1 LSLKPDAGEFR
12 IGWRIPMCR
21 LKNGLQEPGLGQ
33 VEPINARSMLDAA
46 AATAAMT
53 ATGDRPPVER
63 RRRLTPAAL
72 AVTNQKVSRAY
83 SPIVIAGAVRLVDFV
98 MLSLIGITLYF
109 AYVVRLSGFHWE
121 YIAAIFGMT
130 ATAVICFQ
138 AADIYEVQVFRGQLR
153 QMTRMISSWAF
164 VFLLF
169 IGASFIVKL
178 GSEISR
184 LWLSAFFFIGLAAL
198 VIERVSLR
206 ALVRSWARQGRLDR
220 RTIVVGSDQNGEKL
234 VAALKVQDDT
244 DIDVLGVFDDRND
257 SRALDTCAGSPK
269 LGKVDDIVEFARR
282 TRVDLVL
289 FALPISAETR
299 ILEMLKKLWV
309 LPVDIRLSAHT
320 NKLRFRPRSYSYLG
334 EVPTLDVF
342 EAPITDWDLVMKWLF
357 DHVVGFLI
365 LMLALP
371 VMGLVALAVKL
382 DSPGPVIFRQKRF
395 GFNNER
401 IDVFKFRS
409 MYHHMAD
416 PTASKVVTKNDSRV
430 TRVGRFIR
438 KTSLDELPQLFN
450 VVFKSNLSLVGPR
463 PHAVQG
469 KLQSRLF
476 DEAVDGYFARHR
488 VKPGITGWAQING
501 WRGEV
506 DTDEKIQ
513 KRVEFDLYYIENWS
527 VLFDLYILLKT
538 PLALMTKN
546 ENAY

>member
-1 LSLKPDAGEFR
+1 
-12 IGWRIPMCR
+12 M
-21 LKNGLQEPGLGQ
+21 
-33 VEPINARSMLDAA
+33 EPINARSMLEAA
-46 AATAAMT
+46 AAEAAT
-53 ATGDRPPVER
+53 IAGAPRLER

-72 AVTNQKVSRAY
+72 AVTNQKVRPAY
-83 SPIVIAGAVRLVDFV
+83 SPIVIAGVVRLVDFALFSV
-98 MLSLIGITLYF
+98 IGVAIYF
-109 AYVVRLSGFHWE
+109 AYVMPLNGFNWD
-121 YIAAIFGMT
+121 YVAAIFGMS
-130 ATAVICFQ
+130 AAAVICFQ

-169 IGASFIVKL
+169 IGASFFAKL
-178 GSEISR
+178 GGEVSR
-184 LWLSAFFFIGLAAL
+184 LWLSSFFFIGLAAL
-198 VIERVSLR
+198 IVERLLLR
-206 ALVRSWARQGRLDR
+206 GMVRRWARDGRLDR
-220 RTIVVGSDQNGEKL
+220 RTIIVGSDQNGEKL
-234 VAALKVQDDT
+234 VEALNGQVDS
-244 DIDVLGVFDDRND
+244 DIEILGVFDDRND
-257 SRALDTCAGSPK
+257 SRALDTCAGAAK
-269 LGKVDDIVEFARR
+269 LGKIDDIVEFARR
-282 TRVDLVL
+282 TRIDLVL

-299 ILEMLKKLWV
+299 ILDMLKKLWV

-320 NKLRFRPRSYSYLG
+320 NLLRFRPRAYSYLG
-334 EVPTLDVF
+334 KVPPLDVF

-357 DHVVGFLI
+357 DHVVGAIVLLLAAP
-365 LMLALP
+365 LMA
-371 VMGLVALAVKL
+371 LVALAVKL
-382 DSPGPVIFRQKRF
+382 DSPGPVLFRQKRF

-409 MYHHMAD
+409 LYHDQAD
-416 PTASKVVTKNDSRV
+416 PLASKVVTKNDSRV

-438 KTSLDELPQLFN
+438 KSSLDELPQLFN

-469 KLQSRLF
+469 KLQSQLF

-501 WRGEV
+501 WRGEI
-506 DTDEKIQ
+506 DNAEKIQ

-538 PLALMTKN
+538 PLALISKN

>member
-1 LSLKPDAGEFR
+1 MFDA
-12 IGWRIPMCR
+12 
-21 LKNGLQEPGLGQ
+21 
-33 VEPINARSMLDAA
+33 AA
-46 AATAAMT
+46 AATAV
-53 ATGDRPPVER
+53 RPPTER
-63 RRRLTPAAL
+63 RQRLLHAAL
-72 AVTNQKVSRAY
+72 AVANQKVRRAY
-83 SPIVIAGAVRLVDFV
+83 SPIVIAGAVRVADFV
-98 MLSLIGITLYF
+98 LVNLVGVALYLG
-109 AYVVRLSGFHWE
+109 YVVPLSGFHWE
-121 YIAAIFGMT
+121 YVAAILGMT
-130 ATAVICFQ
+130 ATAVLCFQ

-169 IGASFIVKL
+169 IGVSFFAKL
-178 GSEISR
+178 GGEVSR
-184 LWLSAFFFIGLAAL
+184 LWLSAFFFVGLAAL
-198 VIERVSLR
+198 LAERLFLR
-206 ALVRSWARQGRLDR
+206 ALVRGWARDGRLDR
-220 RTIVVGSDQNGEKL
+220 RTIVVGSDQTGEKL
-234 VAALKVQDDT
+234 IEALKTQEDS
-244 DIDVLGVFDDRND
+244 DIHVLGVFDDRND
-257 SRALDTCAGSPK
+257 SRVLETCAGSPK

-334 EVPTLDVF
+334 KVPTLDVF

-357 DHVVGFLI
+357 DHVVGAII
-365 LMLALP
+365 LLLVSPLMA
-371 VMGLVALAVKL
+371 LVALAVKL
-382 DSPGPVIFRQKRF
+382 DSPGPALFRQKRF

-409 MYHHMAD
+409 LYHDQAD
-416 PTASKVVTKNDSRV
+416 PLAVKVVTRNDSRV

-450 VVFKSNLSLVGPR
+450 VVFNSNLSLVGPR

-488 VKPGITGWAQING
+488 VKPGMTGWAQING

-506 DTDEKIQ
+506 DSEEKIQ
-513 KRVEFDLYYIENWS
+513 KRVEFDLTYIENWS

>member
-1 LSLKPDAGEFR
+1 MD
-12 IGWRIPMCR
+12 
-21 LKNGLQEPGLGQ
+21 
-33 VEPINARSMLDAA
+33 PINARAMIDAA
-46 AATAAMT
+46 AN
-53 ATGDRPPVER
+53 TGPAIPVER
-63 RRRLTPAAL
+63 RRRLSPAAL
-72 AVTNQKVSRAY
+72 AVTNQKVRPAY
-83 SPIVIAGAVRLVDFV
+83 SPVVIAGVVRAADFV
-98 MLSLIGITLYF
+98 LLSLIGVALYF
-109 AYVVRLSGFHWE
+109 GYVTRIDGFSWS
-121 YIAAIFGMT
+121 YIAAILAM
-130 ATAVICFQ
+130 AAAAVVCFQ
-138 AADIYEVQVFRGQLR
+138 AADIYEVQIFRGQLR
-153 QMTRMISSWAF
+153 QMTRMVSSWAV

-169 IGASFIVKL
+169 IGISFFIKL
-178 GSEISR
+178 GGTVSR
-184 LWLSAFFFIGLAAL
+184 LWLSSFFFVGLAGLIVERL
-198 VIERVSLR
+198 VLR
-206 ALVRSWARQGRLDR
+206 TIIRRWAREGRLDR
-220 RTIVVGSDQNGEKL
+220 RTVIVGSDENGENL
-234 VAALKVQDDT
+234 INALRTQDDS
-244 DIDVLGVFDDRND
+244 DIEILGVFDDRND

-269 LGKVDDIVEFARR
+269 LGKVDDILEFARR
-282 TRVDLVL
+282 TRIDLVL

-320 NKLRFRPRSYSYLG
+320 NKLRFRPRAYSYLG

-357 DHVVGFLI
+357 DRIAGAII
-365 LMLALP
+365 LLLVLP
-371 VMGLVALAVKL
+371 IMALVALAVKL
-382 DSPGPVIFRQKRF
+382 DSPGPVLFRQKRF

-409 MYHHMAD
+409 LYHDQAD
-416 PTASKVVTKNDSRV
+416 PLAAKMVTRDDPRV

-450 VVFKSNLSLVGPR
+450 VVFKGNLSLVGPR

-476 DEAVDGYFARHR
+476 DDAVDGYFARHR

-501 WRGEV
+501 WRGEI
-506 DTDEKIQ
+506 DNEEKIQ

-538 PLALMTKN
+538 PLALVKS

>member
-1 LSLKPDAGEFR
+1 MF
-12 IGWRIPMCR
+12 
-21 LKNGLQEPGLGQ
+21 
-33 VEPINARSMLDAA
+33 DAA
-46 AATAAMT
+46 AAAA
-53 ATGDRPPVER
+53 AVRPPTER
-63 RRRLTPAAL
+63 RQRLTHAAL
-72 AVTNQKVSRAY
+72 TVANQKVRRAY
-83 SPIVIAGAVRLVDFV
+83 SPIVIAGAVRIADFV
-98 MLSLIGITLYF
+98 LVSLVGVALYLG
-109 AYVVRLSGFHWE
+109 YVVPLSGFHWE
-121 YIAAIFGMT
+121 YLAAILGMT
-130 ATAVICFQ
+130 ATAVLCFQ

-169 IGASFIVKL
+169 IGASFFAKL
-178 GSEISR
+178 GGEVSR
-184 LWLSAFFFIGLAAL
+184 LWLSAFFFVGLSAL
-198 VIERVSLR
+198 LAERLLLR
-206 ALVRSWARQGRLDR
+206 ALVRGWARDGRLDR
-220 RTIVVGSDQNGEKL
+220 RTIVVGSDQTGETL
-234 VAALKVQDDT
+234 IEALKTQEDS
-244 DIDVLGVFDDRND
+244 DIHVLGVFDDRND
-257 SRALDTCAGSPK
+257 SRVLETCAGSPK

-334 EVPTLDVF
+334 KVPMLDVF
-342 EAPITDWDLVMKWLF
+342 EAPITDWDLVMKGLF
-357 DHVVGFLI
+357 DHVGGGLI
-365 LMLALP
+365 LLLALP
-371 VMGLVALAVKL
+371 VMALVALAIKL
-382 DSPGPVIFRQKRF
+382 DSPGPVLFRQKRF

-409 MYHHMAD
+409 LYHHQAD
-416 PTASKVVTKNDSRV
+416 PTASKVVTKDDPRV

-506 DTDEKIQ
+506 DSEEKIQ